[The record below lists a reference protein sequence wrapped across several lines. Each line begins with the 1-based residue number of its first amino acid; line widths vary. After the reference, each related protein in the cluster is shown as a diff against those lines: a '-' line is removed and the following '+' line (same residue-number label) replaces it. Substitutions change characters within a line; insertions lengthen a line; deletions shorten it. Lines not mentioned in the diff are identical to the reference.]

1 MIDTLL
7 ILNSFIVLIRK
18 YNNVMHTSN
27 IIVLLSIFLFG
38 IFDLILA
45 KVEGK
50 LIKTGE
56 EGENS
61 IKVLV

>member
-1 MIDTLL
+1 
-7 ILNSFIVLIRK
+7 
-18 YNNVMHTSN
+18 MHTSN

>member
-56 EGENS
+56 EGEHS